1 MSYRYGE
8 GDVLGLL
15 TLDSVSASVEQ
26 AIVSGNVSNL
36 KSLLELA
43 KLAGNAALAKKIESA
58 LEKAKRCNELRAKKE
73 KFAKSGIEGA
83 NCKGLKPQ
91 KCPKESDCQV
101 LADKIKKFKDAIK
114 IRDEYDRECFGGGDS
129 GHKDQLKGLNDGLK
143 RCSKYYKECISKL
156 KRK

>member
-8 GDVLGLL
+8 SDILGLL
-15 TLDSVSASVEQ
+15 STNSISATVEQ
-26 AIVSGNVSNL
+26 AIMRGDVRAL
-36 KSLLELA
+36 RDLLELA
-43 KLAGNAALAKKIESA
+43 KLGKNAALAEKIARA
-58 LEKAKRCNELRAKKE
+58 LEKVNRCNELRAKKE

-129 GHKDQLKGLNDGLK
+129 GHKEQLDGLDNGLK